1 MEIAWATI
9 VHSIIK
15 LREIRHKPELLDLG
29 KFAFSANYMEGIIYA
44 QILMQASSH
53 RMTQVSKTRLQ
64 EKFLLAGKV
73 MVISLTFEIDVQ
85 NRYDNKSQEEENK
98 DHHFN
103 QSEVSCHSGSKF
115 ID

>member
-1 MEIAWATI
+1 M
-9 VHSIIK
+9 
-15 LREIRHKPELLDLG
+15 LDFG
-29 KFAFSANYMEGIIYA
+29 KFAFSANYMEGIINA

-53 RMTQVSKTRLQ
+53 RMTQVSKTCLQ
-64 EKFLLAGKV
+64 EKFLLAGE
-73 MVISLTFEIDVQ
+73 VIVVSFTFEIDVQ
-85 NRYDNKSQEEENK
+85 NWYNNESQEEENK